1 MAEQLS
7 VPVLATNIDVSQERG
22 KPRLLA
28 LLFCDFTNLTK
39 DDKPNLLGVFDRIF
53 VDPEKR
59 TTPPFAIFV
68 RVAEVV
74 EAFHVTFFDP
84 DNQPAFSVLSVPPST
99 QVYSEGLPRQL
110 QTALAVQFKTEKAG
124 PFWCDVSYKGQ
135 SLGGAG
141 LVVEYR
147 KVEDKNSGTDT
158 YI

>member
-1 MAEQLS
+1 MADQVA
-7 VPVLATNIDVSQERG
+7 VPVLATNVDVSKERP

-28 LLFCDFTNLTK
+28 LLFCDFSNLTK

-53 VDPEKR
+53 VDPEKK

-74 EAFHVTFFDP
+74 DAFNITLFDP
-84 DNQPAFSVLSVPPST
+84 DNQPAFSVLSVPQA
-99 QVYSEGLPRQL
+99 QVYTEGLPRQT

-124 PFWCDVSYKGQ
+124 PFWCDVSYKGE

-141 LVVEYR
+141 LVIEYR
-147 KVEDKNSGTDT
+147 KSEDKNSGTDT
-158 YI
+158 YV